1 MKSIWCYSSKTERG
15 GKDNPKYSCTGY
27 LKNKIQIRKNL
38 FSQINK
44 KKSKNILN
52 TPTPH
57 TVQNINHSKKV
68 LNFR

>member
-1 MKSIWCYSSKTERG
+1 MKSIWCYCWKTERG
-15 GKDNPKYSCTGY
+15 GKDNHKYSRTGY
-27 LKNKIQIRKNL
+27 LKNKIQIRKTL
-38 FSQINK
+38 FSQIN